1 MLCRLRFLDEIWNEK
16 APKMHPLNLQ
26 NHGFHSEG
34 IQNPGFSRF
43 LENAPKRTSR
53 DPPGEAKWRPKSL
66 RGGLKTMKNGPRIFL
81 GPPPARTSEFFSPPE
96 ASRSTPGT
104 IFKAS
109 WQPPGAHWVPRWS
122 PEASRR
128 PPEGHLG
135 HFRNNFGFIFASF
148 LVTFAA
154 VLAPVLGPP
163 RSSFS
168 FAPCHVL
175 IPFRWRARVRS
186 LFLEGFEALSWK
198 VGRPRFLKPWVAAGG
213 REAIGI

>member
-1 MLCRLRFLDEIWNEK
+1 MEAKI
-16 APKMHPLNLQ
+16 
-26 NHGFHSEG
+26 
-34 IQNPGFSRF
+34 
-43 LENAPKRTSR
+43 
-53 DPPGEAKWRPKSL
+53 PPGRPQDDEKWS
-66 RGGLKTMKNGPRIFL
+66 KNFSGH
-81 GPPPARTSEFFSPPE
+81 PPARTSEFCSPPE

-128 PPEGHLG
+128 PPGGHLG
-135 HFRNNFGFIFASF
+135 HFRNNLGFILASF

-154 VLAPVLGPP
+154 VLAPVFGPP
-163 RSSFS
+163 RLSFS

-198 VGRPRFLKPWVAAGG
+198 IGSPRSLKPWVAAGG
-213 REAIGI
+213 REAIRIIGQVSKHKKKL

>member
-1 MLCRLRFLDEIWNEK
+1 
-16 APKMHPLNLQ
+16 
-26 NHGFHSEG
+26 
-34 IQNPGFSRF
+34 
-43 LENAPKRTSR
+43 
-53 DPPGEAKWRPKSL
+53 
-66 RGGLKTMKNGPRIFL
+66 MKNGPRTFL

-104 IFKAS
+104 TFKAS

-128 PPEGHLG
+128 PPGGHLG
-135 HFRNNFGFIFASF
+135 HFRNNLGFIFASF

-163 RSSFS
+163 RLSFS

-198 VGRPRFLKPWVAAGG
+198 IGSPRSLKPWVAAGG
-213 REAIGI
+213 REAIRIVIAKSTIRKHGPKPSTNK